1 MKVDKRNPYHWLL
14 LMQQGLYTLLAS
26 CTRYLWPRRGK
37 PVVVLYGHQ
46 LSGNLKAL
54 YDEWNLT
61 RRQNFECYF
70 LSLDPRYSK
79 DLRKDGIQVLQCC
92 RLGDMLLVGRA
103 SAIITDHGLHAMRSF
118 LTLTDIYFI
127 DVWHGIPYKGFTSEN
142 FRVQHRY
149 REIWVSSPVL
159 KRIYEEQYGF
169 SPAKVKDL
177 GYARADKLFRDDPPK
192 SDLRKALNIAETG
205 KLVLYAPT
213 WRQDDRRR
221 ELFPFG
227 EDHKSFIQALD
238 EVCRINS
245 AILLIRSHLNARIN
259 QGEFTNVRYCSM
271 KEFPD
276 TESIL
281 QHTDVLICDW
291 SSIAIDYLALSRP
304 AIFLDVD
311 PPFKNGF
318 SLGPEYRYG
327 DIATS
332 MQTLTESLEHALS
345 NPQGF
350 LAGKKDLYLQV
361 TEAAYGT
368 NSGGKAASTQ
378 LEHLWQKINQTE

>member
-149 REIWVSSPVL
+149 REIWVSSPKGNSSRRLSSCRQVGAYSTSL
-159 KRIYEEQYGF
+159 PVSAIF
-169 SPAKVKDL
+169 SALRRSDFGGSSRNSL
-177 GYARADKLFRDDPPK
+177 SARAYPK
-192 SDLRKALNIAETG
+192 SLTLAGLK
-205 KLVLYAPT
+205 P
-213 WRQDDRRR
+213 
-221 ELFPFG
+221 
-227 EDHKSFIQALD
+227 
-238 EVCRINS
+238 
-245 AILLIRSHLNARIN
+245 
-259 QGEFTNVRYCSM
+259 YCS
-271 KEFPD
+271 
-276 TESIL
+276 S
-281 QHTDVLICDW
+281 
-291 SSIAIDYLALSRP
+291 
-304 AIFLDVD
+304 
-311 PPFKNGF
+311 
-318 SLGPEYRYG
+318 
-327 DIATS
+327 
-332 MQTLTESLEHALS
+332 
-345 NPQGF
+345 
-350 LAGKKDLYLQV
+350 
-361 TEAAYGT
+361 
-368 NSGGKAASTQ
+368 
-378 LEHLWQKINQTE
+378 